1 MYFVKDGVK
10 NMLLFRGVN
19 KQYKN
24 GVNAL
29 HNIDLEINQGEFV
42 YIIGP
47 TGSGKST
54 LIKILDGEEKPTKGE
69 VFVKDI
75 NVGKLRHSRVPIYRR
90 NIGVVFQDF
99 KLLEAKTV
107 FENIAFAL
115 EVVNTPRHQTRKRV
129 REVLR
134 LVDLVEKANAYPKE
148 LSGGQQQRVAIARA
162 IANKPLVLIADEPT
176 GNLDPVKSKDIIE
189 LLEKINQ
196 EEETTIVMVT
206 HDVGLVNAYK
216 KRTIALDQGYLVAD
230 LSAGGYVKNE

>member
-1 MYFVKDGVK
+1 
-10 NMLLFRGVN
+10 MLLLRGVN

-29 HNIDLEINQGEFV
+29 YNIDLQIDQGEFV

-54 LIKILDGEEKPTKGE
+54 LIKVLDGEEKPTSGD

-75 NVGKLRHSRVPIYRR
+75 NVGKLRHSKVPLYRR
-90 NIGVVFQDF
+90 NIGVIFQDF
-99 KLLEAKTV
+99 KLLEKRTV

-115 EVVNTPRHQTRKRV
+115 EVVNTPKHKMRSRV

-134 LVDLVEKANAYPKE
+134 LVSLVEKANAYPTE

-162 IANKPLVLIADEPT
+162 IANSPSILIADEPT
-176 GNLDPVKSKDIIE
+176 GNLDPGKSNEIIE
-189 LLEKINQ
+189 LLERINR
-196 EEETTIVMVT
+196 EENTTIVMIT

-216 KRTIALDQGYLVAD
+216 KRTIALDQGHLVAD
-230 LSAGGYVKNE
+230 LSAGGYIINE

>member
-1 MYFVKDGVK
+1 
-10 NMLLFRGVN
+10 MLLLRGVN

-29 HNIDLEINQGEFV
+29 YNIDLQIDQGEFV

-54 LIKILDGEEKPTKGE
+54 LIKVLDGEEKPTSGD
-69 VFVKDI
+69 VIVKNI
-75 NVGKLRHSRVPIYRR
+75 NVGKLRHAKVPVYRR

-99 KLLEAKTV
+99 KLLDKRTV

-115 EVVNTPRHQTRKRV
+115 EVVNTPRHKMRTRV

-134 LVDLVEKANAYPKE
+134 LVSLVEKANAYPNQ

-162 IANKPLVLIADEPT
+162 IANRPSILIADEPT
-176 GNLDPVKSKDIIE
+176 GNLDPAKSKEIIE
-189 LLEKINQ
+189 LLERINK
-196 EEETTIVMVT
+196 EEGTTIVMVT
-206 HDVGLVNAYK
+206 HDVGLVNTYK
-216 KRTIALDQGYLVAD
+216 KRTIALDQGHLVAD
-230 LSAGGYVKNE
+230 LSAGGYIRNE

>member
-1 MYFVKDGVK
+1 
-10 NMLLFRGVN
+10 MLLLRGVN

-29 HNIDLEINQGEFV
+29 YNIDLQIDQGEFV

-54 LIKILDGEEKPTKGE
+54 LIKVLDGEEKPTSGD
-69 VFVKDI
+69 VIVKNI
-75 NVGKLRHSRVPIYRR
+75 NVGKLRHAKVPVYRR

-99 KLLEAKTV
+99 KLLDKRTV

-115 EVVNTPRHQTRKRV
+115 EVVNTPRHKMRTRV

-134 LVDLVEKANAYPKE
+134 LVSLVEKANAYPNE

-162 IANKPLVLIADEPT
+162 IANRPSILIADEPT
-176 GNLDPVKSKDIIE
+176 GNLDPAKSKEIIE
-189 LLEKINQ
+189 LLERINK
-196 EEETTIVMVT
+196 EEGTTIVMVT
-206 HDVGLVNAYK
+206 HDVGLVNTYK
-216 KRTIALDQGYLVAD
+216 KRTIALDQGHLVAD
-230 LSAGGYVKNE
+230 LSAGGYIRNE